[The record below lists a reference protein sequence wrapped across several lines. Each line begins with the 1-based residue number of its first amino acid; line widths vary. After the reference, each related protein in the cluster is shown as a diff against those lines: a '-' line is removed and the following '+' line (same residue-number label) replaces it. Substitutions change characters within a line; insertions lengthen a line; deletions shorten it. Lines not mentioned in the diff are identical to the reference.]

1 MLQYTYNAWGN
12 FVTTY
17 HNDCTSSNPANFNP
31 YRYRGYYY
39 DAELEMYYLQSRYYD
54 PVIGRFI
61 SADGI
66 AYLGAGG
73 ALLGYNLFAYCGNNP
88 VMGYDPEGTVNWKG
102 FWCGVGITA
111 IGAGIIVATVLTG
124 GTALAVGAGIAAGV
138 AVTGSG
144 ALITCGAATEEPI
157 VFDVSGT
164 NDATDVKTG
173 YSFVL
178 DFDSD
183 SLIVDVYQH
192 YGGTTGPTS
201 VTYSAG
207 RVYNYSGPGSYAG
220 PFIDVSASKK
230 FNFFDYGL
238 DYCRTPTLDPNA
250 CYAVSGTVGIS
261 LPSIQPVTVG
271 MDYYVQIACWEWR

>member
-1 MLQYTYNAWGN
+1 ML
-12 FVTTY
+12 
-17 HNDCTSSNPANFNP
+17 
-31 YRYRGYYY
+31 
-39 DAELEMYYLQSRYYD
+39 ELGMYYLQSRYYD

-61 SADGI
+61 SAGGI

-157 VFDVSGT
+157 AFDVSGT

-230 FNFFDYGL
+230 FNFL
-238 DYCRTPTLDPNA
+238 TMVLIT
-250 CYAVSGTVGIS
+250 AVH
-261 LPSIQPVTVG
+261 QH
-271 MDYYVQIACWEWR
+271 